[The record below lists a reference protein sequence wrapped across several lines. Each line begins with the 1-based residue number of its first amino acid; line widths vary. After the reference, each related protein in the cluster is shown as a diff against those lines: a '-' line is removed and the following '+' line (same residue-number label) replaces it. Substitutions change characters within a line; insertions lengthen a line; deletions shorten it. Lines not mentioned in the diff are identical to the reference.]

1 MVDMVWCGFG
11 LDLSPFLELGR
22 CESLFRHNNS
32 FESCL
37 WEKMKHTSSSGMY
50 VDLRSEIFNSSLNI
64 VS

>member
-1 MVDMVWCGFG
+1 MVWCGFG

-32 FESCL
+32 FKSCL
-37 WEKMKHTSSSGMY
+37 WEKMKDTSSSGMY

>member
-1 MVDMVWCGFG
+1 MVSVEPNLSVDLGFG
-11 LDLSPFLELGR
+11 VEKKKQLGD
-22 CESLFRHNNS
+22 NNS

-37 WEKMKHTSSSGMY
+37 WEKMKDTSSSGMY